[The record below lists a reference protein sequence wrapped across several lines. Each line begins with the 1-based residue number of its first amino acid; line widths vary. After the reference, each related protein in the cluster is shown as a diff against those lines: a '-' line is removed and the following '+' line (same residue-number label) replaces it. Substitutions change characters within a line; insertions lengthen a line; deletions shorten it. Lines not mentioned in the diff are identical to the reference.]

1 MLADS
6 RRIRKQIDTGVLAKP
21 PITKQDYD
29 SEKTERE
36 CTVYAIQYT
45 LLCLPYFGKLV
56 RN

>member
-6 RRIRKQIDTGVLAKP
+6 RRIRKKIEKGVLAKP
-21 PITKQDYD
+21 PITKQDYE